1 MVWGV
6 ERFYM
11 RLSDGS
17 LTNAQRY
24 SVLQNES
31 LCYSSLGSGDARL
44 QTLVHGRKCEVS
56 GGFWFS
62 GFILTPT
69 QSKHAENSTA
79 APLSAAW
86 HTWKESD
93 STPPVI
99 YWPSRWFSRFL
110 FWKGEKKK
118 AFKNRAAQSARDNG
132 KKVHSKQMN
141 ISIFI
146 TLVWPIAHIFYS
158 IACL

>member
-17 LTNAQRY
+17 LANAQQY

-99 YWPSRWFSRFL
+99 YWPSRWASRFL

-118 AFKNRAAQSARDNG
+118 KPLKIELLSQLRLMVRKYTPSKWSAFLSHLWDQ
-132 KKVHSKQMN
+132 
-141 ISIFI
+141 
-146 TLVWPIAHIFYS
+146 
-158 IACL
+158 

>member
-1 MVWGV
+1 MW
-6 ERFYM
+6 
-11 RLSDGS
+11 LSEGS
-17 LTNAQRY
+17 LTNTQQY

-62 GFILTPT
+62 GFVLTPT

-110 FWKGEKKK
+110 FWKGEKKPFK
-118 AFKNRAAQSARDNG
+118 TELLSQLRLMVRKDTPSKWTSAF
-132 KKVHSKQMN
+132 
-141 ISIFI
+141 FI
-146 TLVWPIAHIFYS
+146 TLVWPIAYIFYS